1 MKLNWHISFF
11 NFCECHPRTYCSPCE
26 VVMSKRT
33 FDNMQVSLR
42 HFLWQQLS
50 LMIVTQHQM
59 GEKLTSLCRSFRF
72 SSVTSNSE
80 TLIMHF
86 NMIEIDNKMMG
97 SFFFLLSIIL
107 GCNFSFFPSWIG
119 LINQYRHVPCVCD
132 ELSFGAGH
140 ASEHSEKENDSIK

>member
-1 MKLNWHISFF
+1 MKHISFF
-11 NFCECHPRTYCSPCE
+11 NFCQCHPRTYCSPCE

-33 FDNMQVSLR
+33 LDNMQASLR
-42 HFLWQQLS
+42 HFLWQRLS

-72 SSVTSNSE
+72 SSVTSNLE
-80 TLIMHF
+80 TFIMRF

-97 SFFFLLSIIL
+97 SFFF
-107 GCNFSFFPSWIG
+107 FPFHYSRMQVFIFPTWLG
-119 LINQYRHVPCVCD
+119 LINQYRHVPCACD

-140 ASEHSEKENDSIK
+140 ASEHPEKENDSIK